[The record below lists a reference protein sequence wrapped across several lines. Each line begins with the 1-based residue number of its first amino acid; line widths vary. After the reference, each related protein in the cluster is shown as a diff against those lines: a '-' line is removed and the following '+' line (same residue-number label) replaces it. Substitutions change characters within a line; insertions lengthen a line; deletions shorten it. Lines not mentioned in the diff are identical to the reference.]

1 MTPLN
6 LMLYLFHT
14 LKLQLFKNK
23 TTTSMTAA
31 FDTGWPFGK
40 ELCIALISTTGWHQL
55 EYHIKRSLY
64 KTVFYM
70 QESDPSAL
78 AMLRWKFVVQKY
90 THPPHRISLP
100 FPNPGIR
107 MDRRRAALL
116 LILIW
121 SYSLAVTCPPLFG
134 WGHTSHHDL
143 VAAHIR
149 FVEYKSK

>member
-1 MTPLN
+1 M
-6 LMLYLFHT
+6 
-14 LKLQLFKNK
+14 
-23 TTTSMTAA
+23 
-31 FDTGWPFGK
+31 
-40 ELCIALISTTGWHQL
+40 
-55 EYHIKRSLY
+55 
-64 KTVFYM
+64 VFYM

-149 FVEYKSK
+149 FVEYKSKLMHLYSFSNKKATKVTRDRVWFLFVHV